1 MGWTPMID
9 GGGDWSILVDGKVVK
24 TISEAP
30 SSQPAQVTA
39 DYFKTLRIR
48 ILRGRDFTEA
58 DRADAPM
65 VVIVNESMA
74 RRLWPGLD
82 PIGHTVKMF
91 NETSPWA
98 TVVGLARDI
107 QSSGIRK
114 DVPATMFF
122 PYAQAGKSAYY
133 TPLVMTLAVRTVG
146 DPMSV
151 ATPVRQAVRSLDR
164 TVPISDVQTM
174 EDVVGNSIA
183 SRSFSTALLTGFA
196 SLALLLAGI
205 GIYGVIAYGVSQRT
219 YEIGLRMALGAQS
232 ERVVRLVMSEG
243 LSMTLAGV
251 VIGLGGG
258 LAVATLMRSMLV
270 GVGVVDLPTLAVVAV
285 VLLGVAV
292 VASAVPARRAVRVSP
307 TEALRNG

>member
-1 MGWTPMID
+1 M
-9 GGGDWSILVDGKVVK
+9 
-24 TISEAP
+24 
-30 SSQPAQVTA
+30 
-39 DYFKTLRIR
+39 
-48 ILRGRDFTEA
+48 
-58 DRADAPM
+58 
-65 VVIVNESMA
+65 
-74 RRLWPGLD
+74 
-82 PIGHTVKMF
+82 
-91 NETSPWA
+91 
-98 TVVGLARDI
+98 
-107 QSSGIRK
+107 
-114 DVPATMFF
+114 
-122 PYAQAGKSAYY
+122 
-133 TPLVMTLAVRTVG
+133 
-146 DPMSV
+146 
-151 ATPVRQAVRSLDR
+151 
-164 TVPISDVQTM
+164 VPISDVQTM

-292 VASAVPARRAVRVSP
+292 VASAVPARKAVRVSP

>member
-1 MGWTPMID
+1 
-9 GGGDWSILVDGKVVK
+9 
-24 TISEAP
+24 
-30 SSQPAQVTA
+30 
-39 DYFKTLRIR
+39 
-48 ILRGRDFTEA
+48 
-58 DRADAPM
+58 M

-114 DVPATMFF
+114 DVPPTMFF

-164 TVPISDVQTM
+164 MVPISDVQTM